1 MARKIRQQRLKRKL
15 TQRAVA
21 REVGCA
27 QSYIAHIECG
37 RRPCSKPIA
46 ARLEVLLRV
55 KKGAFCRFDFPRGRP
70 PLVEAARPTWSEIR
84 EAVADRSEA
93 DLSPLERAPRF
104 PRADRVPARENPFWP
119 MAVHLGASAAEE
131 VVRLERR
138 RAGDDRFWRLAN
150 SLRFDSWSE
159 KRLTVQLGLRCQQL
173 VAASLS
179 QLGCELRGAD
189 GLTGRD
195 THSQAHPVFLM
206 RHQGASIAWMPQR
219 CVRSASGYR
228 WPDAIVVVAREG
240 RKITLVVELDG
251 PSFHRELAR
260 GEARDRDLGV
270 SVLHVH
276 PDVLTQ
282 ADGLDRILDW
292 ACAKLAAG

>member
-1 MARKIRQQRLKRKL
+1 MARKIQQQRLKRKL

-46 ARLEVLLRV
+46 ARLEGVLRV
-55 KKGAFCRFDFPRGRP
+55 KKGAFSGFDFPRGRP
-70 PLVEAARPTWSEIR
+70 PLTEAARATWKEVR
-84 EAVADRSEA
+84 EAVAVRSEA
-93 DLSPLERAPRF
+93 DRDPLEGGPRF
-104 PRADRVPARENPFWP
+104 PRPDRVSPRENPFWP
-119 MAVHLGASAAEE
+119 MAVHLGAGAAEE

-173 VAASLS
+173 VTASLS
-179 QLGCELRGAD
+179 QLGSELRGAD

-195 THSQAHPVFLM
+195 AHSQAHPVFLIGH
-206 RHQGASIAWMPQR
+206 RDASVAWMPQR
-219 CVRSASGYR
+219 CVRGASGYR
-228 WPDAIVVVAREG
+228 WPDAILVVARRG
-240 RKITLVVELDG
+240 RKITVVVEIDG
-251 PSFHRELAR
+251 PRYHRVLSR

-270 SVLHVH
+270 PVLHVH

-282 ADGLDRILDW
+282 ADGLERILDW
-292 ACAKLAAG
+292 ACAKLTDG